1 MIQFTCITATN
12 CALTKTFKL
21 NSHGQIES
29 TAIAHMTEGSAA
41 IMECA
46 DVSQLQLALDLLAP
60 NQAIATGVPT
70 VGNTLLTT
78 RAGVDFRPDAVART
92 NEAFRYPYGPALFP
106 FDVDVDNDRF
116 QTVQDVLDAL
126 ESCHPWL
133 THTLRVARPSS
144 SSYVGGRGLR
154 GVHIYI
160 AITNGSD
167 TPELKSRVEIE
178 QWEKGQG
185 FIKISKSGALL
196 ARQLSDAMVYQPSR
210 LMFEALPV
218 LDGVERP
225 IPQDQRFIVRA
236 PDPLSGRPSS
246 ARAADGMLD
255 VKGLPALKALQRRAY
270 ETHVRQAKDSRRMA
284 AKKVAVAYQVENM
297 IASGYD
303 AKEGERVGLI
313 AIRAFGE
320 KKLPPSWTIAVKDVG
335 MVKVSD
341 ILANIESAL
350 GFQCADPFD
359 TWRPDLAP
367 KHFTKAEIVMKDD
380 VPGIWSHKLQDF
392 IAFSGEAKG
401 DLASP
406 LEQAAEK
413 LCGLIEYEERVGK
426 KAAPLVNI
434 AQAIKELAREAEVP
448 LRFNV
453 CLDKF
458 ETTDLP
464 TTVDWL
470 TALSRVGCY
479 SVSAGSV
486 TSALGLLAADNEH
499 DPWRDTALSL
509 PRWDGTPRLDT
520 FFCDYGGALT
530 SDALV
535 ATTQLLFAGVIM
547 RQLEP
552 GITCPVT
559 PVLIGGQGVGKS
571 YFVHQLAEVFNA
583 PPPATIT
590 FSDPVRMSMSAA
602 GSIVA
607 EIAEMSGHGKR
618 DAEEIKAWLTN
629 DKDKY
634 RKTYAP
640 ESIDH
645 PRRFVTIGT
654 ANKHALNN
662 DKTGNR
668 RFMPIFINCRID
680 PNWTVEAR
688 QVFAEAKKRFC
699 EDRTDYLKLCYTATT
714 AVFQH
719 NAADMREGLGTP
731 DSDLDDLMPPILQR
745 LITGDRRVSSAAIR
759 TALDATPSGR
769 QNNAGRVSDWL
780 ESRGWARFRTATT
793 RGYVAPAEYAAPDM
807 QTNGN
812 VITGPFASV
821 A

>member
-1 MIQFTCITATN
+1 MIQFTRITANN
-12 CALTKTFKL
+12 CSLTKTFKL
-21 NSHGQIES
+21 DSHGQVES

-41 IMECA
+41 LMECA
-46 DVSQLQLALDLLAP
+46 DVGQLQFVLDALQP
-60 NQAIATGVPT
+60 NQAITTGIPT
-70 VGNTLLTT
+70 VGNTALTT

-106 FDVDVDNDRF
+106 FDVDVDSDRF
-116 QTVQDVLDAL
+116 QSVQDVLDAL

-133 THTLRVARPSS
+133 THVLRVARPSS

-154 GVHIYI
+154 GVHVYI
-160 AITNGSD
+160 GITNGSD
-167 TPELKSRVEIE
+167 TPDLKSRVEIE

-196 ARQLSDAMVYQPSR
+196 TRQLSDSMVYQPSR

-218 LDGVERP
+218 LDGVDRP
-225 IPQDQRFIVRA
+225 IPPEQRFIVRA
-236 PDPLSGRPSS
+236 PNPLAGRPAT
-246 ARAADGMLD
+246 ARAADGLLD
-255 VKGLPALKALQRRAY
+255 VKGLPALKALQKRAFD
-270 ETHVRQAKDSRRMA
+270 THVRQAKDSRRLA
-284 AKKVAVAYQVENM
+284 AKKVAIAYQVENM

-303 AKEGERVGLI
+303 AKEGERIGLL
-313 AIRAFGE
+313 AIRAFGD
-320 KKLPPSWTIAVKDVG
+320 KKLPPSWTIAVAGVG
-335 MVKVSD
+335 MVKVAD
-341 ILANIESAL
+341 ILANIDSAL

-392 IAFSGEAKG
+392 IAFSAETKG

-406 LEQAAEK
+406 LEQASEK

-458 ETTDLP
+458 ENNELP

-479 SVSAGSV
+479 SVSASAV
-486 TSALGLLAADNEH
+486 NSALGLLAADNEY
-499 DPWRDTALSL
+499 DPWRDTVLSL
-509 PRWDGTPRLDT
+509 PKWDGTPRLDT
-520 FFCDYGGALT
+520 FFCDYGGVLT
-530 SDALV
+530 CDALV
-535 ATTQLLFAGVIM
+535 LTTQLLFAGILM
-547 RQLEP
+547 RQITP

-571 YFVHQLAEVFNA
+571 YFVHQLAQVLNA
-583 PPPATIT
+583 PPPATVT
-590 FSDPVRMSMSAA
+590 FSDPVRMSMAAA
-602 GSIVA
+602 GSVVA
-607 EIAEMSGHGKR
+607 ELAEMSGYGKR
-618 DAEEIKAWLTN
+618 DAEEVKAWLTN
-629 DKDKY
+629 DMDKY

-640 ESIDH
+640 EAIDH

-662 DKTGNR
+662 DKSGNR
-668 RFMPIFINCRID
+668 RFMPVFINCRID

-699 EDRTDYLKLCYTATT
+699 DDRDVYLKLCYQAAT
-714 AVFQH
+714 AVFEH
-719 NAADMREGLGTP
+719 NALDMREGVGTP
-731 DSDLDDLMPPILQR
+731 DSDLDDLLPPIIAR
-745 LITGDRRVSSAAIR
+745 LVTGDRRVSSAAIR
-759 TALDATPSGR
+759 TALDLTPSGR
-769 QNNAGRVSDWL
+769 QYNAGKVSDWL
-780 ESRGWARFRTATT
+780 ESRGWVRFRSSTS
-793 RGYVAPAEYAAPDM
+793 RGFIAPPSYDM
-807 QTNGN
+807 TPSVSN
-812 VITGPFASV
+812 VITGPFAGT